1 MFLRTFAKK
10 ACCLGIGR
18 SRSNHRIQG
27 AELTQM
33 LQIMDAIAYLLLQF
47 VPVPKANRLFV
58 MEHLHNHIALC
69 ILIEDHL
76 QIGCHRQELVHRHI
90 LLSNLHQIHQ
100 AEEIGVMAKAQVSP
114 YATTGNR
121 SIGIGLYPLPK
132 RDGTAGRDAFV
143 LNHVTMNSCHTFI
156 VLGIDGFHLFLRKE
170 IIE

>member
-18 SRSNHRIQG
+18 SRPNHRIQG

-33 LQIMDAIAYLLLQF
+33 LQIMDAIAHLLFQL
-47 VPVPKANRLFV
+47 VPFLKADRLFV

-76 QIGCHRQELVHRHI
+76 QIGCHRQKLVHRHI
-90 LLSNLHQIHQ
+90 LLSNLHQVHQ

-114 YATTGNR
+114 YTTTGNR

-132 RDGTAGRDAFV
+132 RNSTAGWDAFV
-143 LNHVTMNSCHTFI
+143 LNHVTMNSSHSFI
-156 VLGIDGFHLFLRKE
+156 VLSINGLHLFQCKE